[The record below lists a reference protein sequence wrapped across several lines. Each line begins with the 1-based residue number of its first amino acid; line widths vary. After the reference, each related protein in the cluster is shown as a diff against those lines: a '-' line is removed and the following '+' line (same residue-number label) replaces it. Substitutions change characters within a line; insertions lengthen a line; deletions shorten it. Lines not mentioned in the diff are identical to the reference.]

1 MDKNIH
7 ESLKLFLYLPF
18 WFFEWGSLLVCSL
31 YTLKPTFS
39 TNNDT
44 TAFYVLVSIWLL
56 GGILSRFYNY
66 ERNLNFT
73 KQLQR
78 FILFSFFW
86 GAFFY
91 LATLFFSD
99 KLVWNTLAV
108 INFIVSLF
116 LIKALAIIVLFKLRK
131 SVPLFQEK
139 ILVYNGDSG
148 TNFIKDVRDLKRTGF
163 NIYEADK
170 TFFEENSFDQL
181 EKKIHENN
189 IQSIYLPLDIVLD
202 RANAHILNLNWNKQV
217 HIKLITNYNSPITA
231 RNAQFYGL
239 TQVVT
244 HHVSPLD
251 SIWCRIQKRIFDIF
265 FSGLVITGLLSWF
278 IPLIAILIWT
288 DSKGPLFFIQK
299 RPGRLKKPFSCIKFR
314 SMAVNN
320 RTEKSA
326 SRNDARITR
335 IGKVIRKTSVDELP
349 QFFNVL
355 FGHMSIVGPRPNLTS
370 QNNQY
375 GKIFDDYSKRM
386 YLKPGIT
393 GLAQVSGARGGID
406 NDIEMKH
413 RVKYDIFYIRN
424 WSFALDIKIIIRT
437 VLNMIKGEDKA
448 Y

>member
-1 MDKNIH
+1 M
-7 ESLKLFLYLPF
+7 
-18 WFFEWGSLLVCSL
+18 
-31 YTLKPTFS
+31 
-39 TNNDT
+39 
-44 TAFYVLVSIWLL
+44 LVSIWLL

-78 FILFSFFW
+78 FILFSLFW
-86 GAFFY
+86 AAFFY

-108 INFIVSLF
+108 INFTVSLF
-116 LIKALAIIVLFKLRK
+116 LIKAFAVIVLFKLRK

-139 ILVYNGDSG
+139 ILVYNADSG

-170 TFFEENSFDQL
+170 RLFEETSFDQL
-181 EKKIHENN
+181 EQTIQENN
-189 IQSIYLPLDIVLD
+189 IQSIYVPLDVVLD
-202 RANAHILNLNWNKQV
+202 ETNAHILNLNWNKQV
-217 HIKLITNYNSPITA
+217 RIKLITSYNSPINV

-251 SIWCRIQKRIFDIF
+251 SILYRIQKRIFDIV

-278 IPLIAILIWT
+278 IPLMAILIWT

-299 RPGRLKKPFSCIKFR
+299 RPGRLKKPFPCIKFR

-326 SRNDARITR
+326 TRNDARITR
-335 IGKVIRKTSVDELP
+335 IGKFIRKTSIDELP
-349 QFFNVL
+349 QFFNVF
-355 FGHMSIVGPRPNLTS
+355 FGQMSIVGPRPNLTS

-375 GKIFDDYSKRM
+375 SNIFDDYSKRM

-393 GLAQVSGARGGID
+393 GLAQVSGARGAID

-424 WSFALDIKIIIRT
+424 WSFVLDIKIIFRT
-437 VLNMIKGEDKA
+437 VLNIIRGEEKA
-448 Y
+448 C

>member
-1 MDKNIH
+1 MNKNIQ
-7 ESLKLFLYLPF
+7 ESFKFLKYLPI
-18 WFFEWGSLLVCSL
+18 WVFEWGSLFVCSL
-31 YTLKPTFS
+31 YTLEPTLLTNDS
-39 TNNDT
+39 TMV
-44 TAFYVLVSIWLL
+44 FFVPVSIWILS
-56 GGILSRFYNY
+56 GIMSRFYNY
-66 ERNLNFT
+66 ERNLTFT

-78 FILFSFFW
+78 FILFSFIW
-86 GAFFY
+86 LVAFY
-91 LATLFFSD
+91 LAALIFFD
-99 KLVWNTLAV
+99 TFAWNTLAL
-108 INFIVSLF
+108 IYFITTVF
-116 LIKALAIIVLFKLRK
+116 LIKAIAIIVLFSLRK
-131 SVPLFQEK
+131 STSLYQEN
-139 ILVYNGDSG
+139 ILVYNADSG
-148 TNFIKDVRDLKRTGF
+148 IDFIKDVRELKRTGF

-170 TFFEENSFDQL
+170 TLFEETSFDQL
-181 EKKIHENN
+181 EQKIHENN

-202 RANAHILNLNWNKQV
+202 GANAYILNLNWNKQAR
-217 HIKLITNYNSPITA
+217 IKLITSYNSPITG

-239 TQVVT
+239 TQVVK

-251 SIWCRIQKRIFDIF
+251 SILYRTQKRIFDIV

-278 IPLIAILIWT
+278 IPLMAVLIWT

-335 IGKVIRKTSVDELP
+335 IGKFIRKTSIDELP

-355 FGHMSIVGPRPNLTS
+355 FGQMSIVGPRPNLTS

-375 GKIFDDYSKRM
+375 SKIFDDYSKRM

-413 RVKYDIFYIRN
+413 RIKYDIFYIRN

-437 VLNMIKGEDKA
+437 VLNIIRGEEKA